1 VEAIMGSKQV
11 ETAPGLFAPG
21 PGHEQAT
28 GRPAPGAGVP
38 DLREAWTPRELS
50 PRLPD
55 DFTRADMRA
64 LMERIYALATHI

>member
-1 VEAIMGSKQV
+1 MGAIMGSKPV
-11 ETAPGLFAPG
+11 GTAPKPFAQH
-21 PGHEQAT
+21 PGHERVP
-28 GRPAPGAGVP
+28 GSPAPGAGVP

-50 PRLPD
+50 PRLPE